1 MDAVGFAKSVMLT
14 TDWPMSSHSNDT
26 FSPHKNA
33 MGGRLWIQNAS
44 NLPIKR
50 KSAMLIDM

>member
-1 MDAVGFAKSVMLT
+1 MDTVGFAKSVMLT
-14 TDWPMSSHSNDT
+14 ADWPMSYRSNDT

-33 MGGRLWIQNAS
+33 MGVRSWIQNPS